1 MSGAL
6 AAAGEG
12 AAVGGLMGA
21 AGGAL
26 GGGRAGARSEEAEGA
41 GEAEAGAEEDSAGAS
56 CPIHSFTA
64 ETPVLL
70 ADGTSKPISQIKV
83 GDQITNAVP
92 GDDHTQV
99 HTVERVIVTTTD
111 HDFVDVTVKADHS
124 AGGVNTGAKTGLQTK
139 ARTWTGKLRAAVAA
153 VALAAV
159 TVTSTAT
166 PAAAATPQASPVAD
180 PVTVSASTAAG
191 STLTTTFHHPFFDI
205 TQAAFTEADNLHTGD
220 RLQTTDGGTATI
232 TNLRLYHQTTTTYD
246 LTIGGLHTYYVLAG
260 PTPLLV
266 HNCGNQTFS
275 TRSEAKAA
283 AYARAGLAPDATP
296 DATWTVGDDVTQ
308 RGMPGYRFDTN
319 PTAHGNYE
327 QFETENGSRVVAEH
341 TNDPNQPGP
350 HFHAGQPKSQPSQNG
365 VNFGWDI
372 SAPFERYRK
381 VGGDHHLYYPSN

>member
-266 HNCGNQTFS
+266 HNINAPIACSLSGEPIYDIPTGSSNGAGAGKRIPSSLLHAYNVGKNSDPAASTPLCSYCRTNPATSIDHVNPRVAGGDLTDQNTTPACTFCNS
-275 TRSEAKAA
+275 SKRD
-283 AYARAGLAPDATP
+283 RLAP
-296 DATWTVGDDVTQ
+296 Q
-308 RGMPGYRFDTN
+308 N
-319 PTAHGNYE
+319 PPANY
-327 QFETENGSRVVAEH
+327 A
-341 TNDPNQPGP
+341 GP
-350 HFHAGQPKSQPSQNG
+350 WPPPFWPPRMKSP
-365 VNFGWDI
+365 
-372 SAPFERYRK
+372 
-381 VGGDHHLYYPSN
+381 